1 MRTED
6 IKKLVKAGYTVYR
19 AQDYSSYMILKFNND
34 SWDLLCQFLKK
45 ENRDEA
51 LENLLRDD
59 KNILD

>member
-6 IKKLVKAGYTVYR
+6 IKKLVKAGFTVYR
-19 AQDYSSYMILKFNND
+19 AQDYPSYMILKFNND